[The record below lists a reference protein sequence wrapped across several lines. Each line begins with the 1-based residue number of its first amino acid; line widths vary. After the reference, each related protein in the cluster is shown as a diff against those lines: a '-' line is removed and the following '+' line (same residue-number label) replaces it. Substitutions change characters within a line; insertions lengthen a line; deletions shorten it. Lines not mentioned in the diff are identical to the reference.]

1 MAAPWEY
8 CCRLGTHD
16 PRGNNARKHVAGNK
30 KHCHGTN
37 KRKNQRRWSQCKSHE
52 DLDAFC
58 VEQVHGGLLR
68 TTSAARAQG
77 SRSSQ
82 DFSDSDRETW
92 PKHCVCP
99 SPIA

>member
-37 KRKNQRRWSQCKSHE
+37 KRKNQRRWSQCKSH
-52 DLDAFC
+52 
-58 VEQVHGGLLR
+58 VSNNLR
-68 TTSAARAQG
+68 YNVTWCEV
-77 SRSSQ
+77 
-82 DFSDSDRETW
+82 DRIILPW
-92 PKHCVCP
+92 PGHRP
-99 SPIA
+99 TDQRPTEEA